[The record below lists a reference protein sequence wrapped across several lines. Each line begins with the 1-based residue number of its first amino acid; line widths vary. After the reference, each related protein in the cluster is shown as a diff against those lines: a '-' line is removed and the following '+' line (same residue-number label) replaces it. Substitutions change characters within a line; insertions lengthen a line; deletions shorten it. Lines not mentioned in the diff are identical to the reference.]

1 MKSKAFFLVLVSLM
15 AALVAVGSVFSIP
28 VPFLPPVTLAVF
40 FALLSGLLLGPLWGG
55 AALGL
60 FLLMGSL
67 GLPVFQNGAGGFGH
81 FKTPT
86 GGFLLGYLGA
96 AVTAGLLA
104 DRKKWSFPRA
114 LLGAFAGVIVLY
126 LIGLPWFRSGYSIK
140 KGIDLSLWKAFLIM
154 APYLVGDVLKAI
166 VAAALIRGLK
176 PLLINYAPLNA
187 SIPATATDPSGKQN

>member
-1 MKSKAFFLVLVSLM
+1 M

-28 VPFLPPVTLAVF
+28 VPLLPPVTLAVF

-55 AALGL
+55 AALVL
-60 FLLMGSL
+60 YLLMGSL
-67 GLPVFQNGAGGFGH
+67 GLPVFANAAGGFGH

-104 DRKKWSFPRA
+104 DRRSWSFSRA
-114 LLGAFAGVIVLY
+114 LMAGLAGVIILY
-126 LIGLPWFRSGYSIK
+126 LIGLPWFRSGLSVK
-140 KGIDLSLWKAFLIM
+140 KGTDISILSAFLMM
-154 APYLVGDVLKAI
+154 APYLAGDAIKAM

-176 PLLINYAPLNA
+176 PLLINYFPANA
-187 SIPATATDPSGKQN
+187 GNKK